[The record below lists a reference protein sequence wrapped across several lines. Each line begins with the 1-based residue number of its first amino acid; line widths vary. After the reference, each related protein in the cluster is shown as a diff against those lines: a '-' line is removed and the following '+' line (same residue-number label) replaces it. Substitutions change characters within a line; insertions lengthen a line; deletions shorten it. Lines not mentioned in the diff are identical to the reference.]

1 MPGAHQ
7 CATRCFAG
15 RGMQK
20 RSRVETRHPT
30 GGGREVS
37 EGVRARRHQEGLT
50 LRQGLSVCAPR
61 RLNPFPGW
69 KRPPT
74 AKAMSVE

>member
-1 MPGAHQ
+1 MEGNAKAEPCRDSAP
-7 CATRCFAG
+7 CA
-15 RGMQK
+15 
-20 RSRVETRHPT
+20 
-30 GGGREVS
+30 GGREVS

-50 LRQGLSVCAPR
+50 LRQGLSVCAPS